1 MTEHLYPSE
10 AGFDG
15 TKGFRIPV
23 PGVPDYR
30 VQLTRGSKPPSQC
43 VRKDW
48 CEQLFWWTPEGELPH
63 LLWCNESGQW
73 FDLTFTPIEKP

>member
-15 TKGFRIPV
+15 AKGFRIPIQ
-23 PGVPDYR
+23 DNLNYR
-30 VQLTRGSKPPSQC
+30 IHLKRGAKPPSEC
-43 VRKDW
+43 PHENW
-48 CEQLFWWTPEGELPH
+48 SEQLLWWTPEGELPH
-63 LLWCNESGQW
+63 LLWCNKDGQW

>member
-15 TKGFRIPV
+15 DKGFRILV
-23 PGVPDYR
+23 TDQPDYR
-30 VQLTRGSKPPSQC
+30 VQLTRGSEPPSKC
-43 VRKDW
+43 VRDDW
-48 CEQLFWWTPEGELPH
+48 SEQLFWWTPNGELPH
-63 LLWCNESGQW
+63 LLWCNKAEQW

>member
-15 TKGFRIPV
+15 DKGFRILV
-23 PGVPDYR
+23 TDQPDCR
-30 VQLTRGSKPPSQC
+30 VRLTRGSEPPSKC
-43 VRKDW
+43 VRDDW
-48 CEQLFWWTPEGELPH
+48 SEQLFWWTPDGELPH
-63 LLWCNESGQW
+63 LLWCNKTEQW